1 MSRSIVSAFKQ
12 EKVLVGAISV
22 NVKSSQTVARPT
34 CLNIHQHIRL
44 VLKLNQRHVP
54 LLEVRAGVPKQFPF
68 LRILNVLQEHHLQCV
83 MCIYSSIQSV
93 CEHLMCSGG
102 PPKTDR
108 NRGCFHMYLILNL
121 DSCVLCFAALHSLRN
136 AIACHRLQSNVCLVW
151 ISILALTHARVPP
164 SRRGSPLLC

>member
-1 MSRSIVSAFKQ
+1 MGGLVSIQQRFLIPPIGYNLCNCVPINSKRFQTGEGSGRGHLCECEIFANHRSTHLPEYSPAYPVSFKI
-12 EKVLVGAISV
+12 KPA
-22 NVKSSQTVARPT
+22 P
-34 CLNIHQHIRL
+34 
-44 VLKLNQRHVP
+44 P
-54 LLEVRAGVPKQFPF
+54 LEVRAGVPKQFPF
-68 LRILNVLQEHHLQCV
+68 LRILNVLQEHRLQCV

-136 AIACHRLQSNVCLVW
+136 AIACHRLQSHVCLV
-151 ISILALTHARVPP
+151 
-164 SRRGSPLLC
+164 